1 MKPLQSIAMGL
12 VIIALRAWVNGEYD
26 LLPDPIGWLLVLQ
39 GLGALPATLV
49 HRPALR
55 TLGFLALVMSIV
67 LWFPSLRDGLERADE
82 SLLWAADLPQ
92 LGFVAVLCLALS
104 RAAADPTRGPAPDP
118 GAARWLHTA
127 AVLTGVAAVL
137 PVVALGAGVD
147 SLVEVMIVGSGLVL
161 LLVIVLMFRYSARPW
176 AAAEVDQT
184 AAS

>member
-12 VIIALRAWVNGEYD
+12 VIIALRAWVTGYD

-39 GLGALPATLV
+39 GLAALPATLV

-92 LGFVAVLCLALS
+92 LGFVGVLCLALS
-104 RAAADPTRGPAPDP
+104 RAAAADPAPDP
-118 GAARWLHTA
+118 AAARWLHTA
-127 AVLTGVAAVL
+127 AVLTAMAAAL
-137 PVVALGAGVD
+137 PVLVLGAGAD
-147 SLVEVMIVGSGLVL
+147 DLVAVMVVGSGLVL
-161 LLVIVLMFRYSARPW
+161 LLVIVLLFRYSARRW
-176 AAAEVDQT
+176 AKSEVDQT

>member
-39 GLGALPATLV
+39 GLGALPTALP

-55 TLGFLALVMSIV
+55 TLGLLALVMSVV

-92 LGFVAVLCLALS
+92 LGFVGVLCLALS
-104 RAAADPTRGPAPDP
+104 RAASAGPAPDP

-147 SLVEVMIVGSGLVL
+147 SLVELMIVGSGLVL

-176 AAAEVDQT
+176 AATEVDQT
-184 AAS
+184 AAP